1 MKSYSIKKLDISGSV
16 DTQNK
21 HITVSG
27 MRIRKENG
35 KGSLLLLKGDTSINV
50 ESLRW
55 WRAWGVI
62 SQAAGG
68 TQSFETE
75 KGTALKNQDSTKR
88 WAKLC

>member
-1 MKSYSIKKLDISGSV
+1 MSSFSGGRNEVVFNKKLDISGSV

-21 HITVSG
+21 HIYG
-27 MRIRKENG
+27 IRYEDQEENG

-50 ESLRW
+50 ESLHGG
-55 WRAWGVI
+55 RAWGVI

-75 KGTALKNQDSTKR
+75 RVRL
-88 WAKLC
+88 